1 MNALVQL
8 TQAAQIE
15 LCADDFFDDIK
26 AGFVHV
32 IIEETYLKVAVMEC
46 AKRAFAFVDDCE
58 ANVYAAMFAVSSM
71 ATSEE
76 EDDRLVMLTDEQVQ
90 EIEYLIFEQVSDEEN
105 QQEADQLG
113 LLSDRRNRNY
123 DTAYGMWLSD
133 NNDPRVS
140 RAYGGFSLHK
150 DIWI

>member
-1 MNALVQL
+1 MNALVQRML
-8 TQAAQIE
+8 AAQIE
-15 LCADDFFDDIK
+15 LCTDGFFDDLK

-32 IIEETYLKVAVMEC
+32 VIEETNLKVAVMEC
-46 AKRAFAFVDDCE
+46 AKRAFAFVDDCD
-58 ANVYAAMFAVSSM
+58 ASVYAAMFAASSM
-71 ATSEE
+71 ATA
-76 EDDRLVMLTDEQVQ
+76 EDDRLVILTEEQIQ

-123 DTAYGMWLSD
+123 DTAYGLWLSD

-140 RAYGGFSLHK
+140 RAYGGYSLHK

>member
-1 MNALVQL
+1 MNALVKL

-15 LCADDFFDDIK
+15 LCTDDFFDDIK

-32 IIEETYLKVAVMEC
+32 LIEETYLKVAVMEC

-58 ANVYAAMFAVSSM
+58 ASVYAAMFAVSSM

>member
-1 MNALVQL
+1 MNAIVTL

-15 LCADDFFDDIK
+15 LCTDDLFENLEQ
-26 AGFVHV
+26 GFVYAV
-32 IIEETYLKVAVMEC
+32 IDDTNLKVAVMEC
-46 AKRAFAFVDDCE
+46 AKRAFAFVDDCD
-58 ANVYAAMFAVSSM
+58 ASVYAAMFAASSM
-71 ATSEE
+71 ATA
-76 EDDRLVMLTDEQVQ
+76 EDEGDRLVILSDEQVQ
-90 EIEYLIFEQVSDEEN
+90 EIECLIFEQVSDQEN

-123 DTAYGMWLSD
+123 DTAYGLWLSD

-140 RAYGGFSLHK
+140 RAYGGYSLHK

>member
-58 ANVYAAMFAVSSM
+58 ASVYAAMFAVSSM

>member
-8 TQAAQIE
+8 TKAAQIE

-58 ANVYAAMFAVSSM
+58 ASVYAAMFAVSSM

-76 EDDRLVMLTDEQVQ
+76 EDGRLVMLTDEQVQ

-140 RAYGGFSLHK
+140 RAYGGFNLHK